1 MKYVDSQEYIWAYL
15 KDKRDISL
23 VKSILLD
30 FLTSLKMN
38 FESKKWDKH
47 FELVFDNLMFVM
59 VQKSR
64 LKKTPFLIVNFRLKH
79 NY

>member
-47 FELVFDNLMFVM
+47 FELVFDNL
-59 VQKSR
+59 
-64 LKKTPFLIVNFRLKH
+64 
-79 NY
+79 